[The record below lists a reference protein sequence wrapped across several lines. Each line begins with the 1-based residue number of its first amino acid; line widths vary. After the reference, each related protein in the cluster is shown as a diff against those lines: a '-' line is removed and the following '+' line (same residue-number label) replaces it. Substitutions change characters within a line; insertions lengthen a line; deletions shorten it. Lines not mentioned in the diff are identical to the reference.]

1 MIILE
6 PHRKFAIHLA
16 SSSGHAD
23 IVKILIEAGSH
34 LDDVDRF
41 GRSPLMWATKGRHVE
56 VVKVLLQAR
65 ASVTSQGNWHALHEA
80 CKAGYTELG

>member
-6 PHRKFAIHLA
+6 PRRKFAIHLA

-23 IVKILIEAGSH
+23 IVKILIEAGSP

-41 GRSPLMWATKGRHVE
+41 GRSPLMWATKGRHIE
-56 VVKVLLQAR
+56 VLIDAAAPVNNPVQ
-65 ASVTSQGNWHALHEA
+65 
-80 CKAGYTELG
+80 CKY

>member
-1 MIILE
+1 MSIIILIILE
-6 PHRKFAIHLA
+6 SRRKFAIHLA

-23 IVKILIEAGSH
+23 IVKILIEAGSP

-56 VVKVLLQAR
+56 VVKVLLQAK
-65 ASVTSQGNWHALHEA
+65 SL
-80 CKAGYTELG
+80 